1 MAPGKPSSLFPPPC
15 KGVTL
20 YSNIFACFQGITS
33 FNTRHFSLFYG
44 ALSSIVNGCSLTLKK
59 EEKNIEQSIYDIC
72 HGCTKVKKGI
82 VVLLLIISGYYSI
95 LILENDLGLLV
106 STTSDQLLLNF
117 ENIVETLLTD
127 ALISGTS
134 TYSRLL

>member
-1 MAPGKPSSLFPPPC
+1 MEWSL
-15 KGVTL
+15 
-20 YSNIFACFQGITS
+20 
-33 FNTRHFSLFYG
+33 
-44 ALSSIVNGCSLTLKK
+44 
-59 EEKNIEQSIYDIC
+59 YDIR
-72 HGCTKVKKGI
+72 HGCTKVQKGI
-82 VVLLLIISGYYSI
+82 LVPLLIISGYYSI

-127 ALISGTS
+127 TLISGSS

>member
-1 MAPGKPSSLFPPPC
+1 M
-15 KGVTL
+15 
-20 YSNIFACFQGITS
+20 
-33 FNTRHFSLFYG
+33 
-44 ALSSIVNGCSLTLKK
+44 
-59 EEKNIEQSIYDIC
+59 EQSLYDIR
-72 HGCTKVKKGI
+72 HGCTKVQKGI
-82 VVLLLIISGYYSI
+82 LVPLLIISGYYSI

-127 ALISGTS
+127 TLISGSS